1 MSNRVHVDLEIS
13 YRDGR
18 PRLGYLNLADPS
30 EKSEHCRRVS
40 PEMVI
45 DINKEG
51 RLIGIELLDPARVTL
66 EAINDI
72 LKKYEIEPLKESDV
86 APILAA

>member
-1 MSNRVHVDLEIS
+1 MNRVHVDLEIT

-18 PRLGYLNLADPS
+18 LRLGYLYLSEPR
-30 EKSEHCRRVS
+30 EKSEHSHRIS

-45 DINKEG
+45 DVNKDGE
-51 RLIGIELLDPARVTL
+51 LIGIELLDPARVSL
-66 EAINDI
+66 EAINKV
-72 LKKYEIEPLKESDV
+72 LEEYELQPLRASDL